1 MGIGTLDLGEAVAI
15 GAIFAATDFVCTL

>member
-15 GAIFAATDFVCTL
+15 GAIFAAIDFVCTL